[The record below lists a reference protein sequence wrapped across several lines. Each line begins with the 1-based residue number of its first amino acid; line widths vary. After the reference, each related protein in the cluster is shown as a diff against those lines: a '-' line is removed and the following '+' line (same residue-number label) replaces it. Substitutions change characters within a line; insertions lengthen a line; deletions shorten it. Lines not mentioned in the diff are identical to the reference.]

1 MKFQVLASER
11 VFYST
16 EVEAESEAH
25 LKELISQGAVDFG
38 EPYEGEDF
46 CVDYIEELKP

>member
-11 VFYST
+11 VFYEA

-25 LKELISQGAVDFG
+25 LKELISQGDIEWGNPV
-38 EPYEGEDF
+38 EGEDF
-46 CVDYIEELKP
+46 CVDYVEELKL